1 MSRVGKLPIQIPS
14 NVKVEFLDDVI
25 NVKSSTGDLSLVL
38 TKEVVVVQDGDLI
51 KVSPARKDSRCIA
64 MWGTTRSRINN
75 MVKGV
80 STGFTRNLEIRG
92 VGYKASISG
101 KILTMS
107 LGFSH
112 EVKIVIPSDV
122 ELKVDK
128 QTQIEISGVDI
139 QKVGKVAAEIRSLRK
154 PEPYKGK
161 GVRYVGEYVRVK
173 EGKKK

>member
-14 NVKVEFLDDVI
+14 NVNIELSGEAI
-25 NVKSSTGDLSLVL
+25 NVKSSTGVLSLCL
-38 TKEVVVVQDGDLI
+38 TKDVVVENDGSYIRVQ
-51 KVSPARKDSRCIA
+51 PARRDARSIA

-75 MVKGV
+75 MVKGLSV
-80 STGFTRNLEIRG
+80 GFTRNLEIRG
-92 VGYKASISG
+92 VGYKAAMSG

-112 EVKIVIPSDV
+112 EIKLVIPSDV
-122 ELKVDK
+122 ELKVEK

-139 QKVGKVAAEIRSLRK
+139 QKVSKVAAEIRSLRK

-161 GVRYVGEYVRVK
+161 GVRYVGEYVRIK